1 MADDQFDVYIS
12 YAPEDEDR
20 VRRIVEELEWV
31 GLKVWFRDQPAT
43 FQESSQM
50 LRQRMSSSTC
60 HVVVWTKNSAG
71 SGRLQNEGR
80 VGSTLR
86 RLIAVRLDAGIIPP
100 KGTEASFYADLVDW
114 TGGTEHRGMKKLLGG
129 IWSLIGKGQQPE
141 QALPQPEPQ
150 PRTNNEFGAT
160 VDYTSLTPEQKDEK
174 AWQTCLTY
182 NNRTYYEHYLRY
194 FPSGRYAAEAQERIA
209 KKKRTNSIIITC
221 AVIYI
226 VVQFIAAIL
235 VNLDKF

>member
-31 GLKVWFRDQPAT
+31 GLKVWFRNQPAT

-50 LRQRMSSSTC
+50 LRQRMNSATC
-60 HVVVWTKNSAG
+60 HVIVWTKNSAG
-71 SGRLQNEGR
+71 SGRMQNEGR
-80 VGSTLR
+80 VGSGLQ
-86 RLIAVRLDAGIIPP
+86 RLIAVRLDPGIIPP
-100 KGTEASFYADLVDW
+100 KDTEAKVYADLADW

-129 IWSLIGKGQQPE
+129 IWSLTGKGLQPE
-141 QALPQPEPQ
+141 SGEAPTPLEAPT
-150 PRTNNEFGAT
+150 RSNNEFNAEP
-160 VDYTSLTPEQKDEK
+160 LTPEQKDEK

-182 NNRTYYEHYLRY
+182 NSRTYYEHYLRY
-194 FPSGRYAAEAQERIA
+194 FPAGRYAADAQERIA
-209 KKKRTNSIIITC
+209 KKKRTNSIVITC

-226 VVQFIAAIL
+226 IVQFLAAIL
-235 VNLDKF
+235 TNLDKF